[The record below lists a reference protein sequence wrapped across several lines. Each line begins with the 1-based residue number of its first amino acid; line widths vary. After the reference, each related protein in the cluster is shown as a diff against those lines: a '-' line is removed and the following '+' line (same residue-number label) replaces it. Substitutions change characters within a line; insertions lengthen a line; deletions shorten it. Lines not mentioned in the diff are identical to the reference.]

1 VPKKMN
7 QGRRA
12 NPVVLP
18 PFDRKTH
25 ALQVIIET
33 PKGSRNKYAFDE
45 SQEIFLLKRVLPA
58 GMAFPYDFGFVPR
71 TRAEDGDPVDVLVL
85 MDEPAFVGCLLQC
98 RIIGIIE
105 GLQGKKKER
114 ERNDRIVAIEVG
126 NHSFA
131 DIQHVHDLG
140 KQFVNELEEF
150 FVNYHDL
157 SGKKYR
163 ILGAKGPKEA
173 ERRIKEG
180 MRTFRKNG

>member
-1 VPKKMN
+1 
-7 QGRRA
+7 
-12 NPVVLP
+12 
-18 PFDRKTH
+18 
-25 ALQVIIET
+25 
-33 PKGSRNKYAFDE
+33 
-45 SQEIFLLKRVLPA
+45 
-58 GMAFPYDFGFVPR
+58 
-71 TRAEDGDPVDVLVL
+71 VDVLVV

-150 FVNYHDL
+150 FVKYHDL
-157 SGKKYR
+157 NGKKYR
-163 ILGAKGPKEA
+163 ILGAKGPKVA
-173 ERRIKEG
+173 ERRIKEE
-180 MRTFRKNG
+180 MRTFVKNG